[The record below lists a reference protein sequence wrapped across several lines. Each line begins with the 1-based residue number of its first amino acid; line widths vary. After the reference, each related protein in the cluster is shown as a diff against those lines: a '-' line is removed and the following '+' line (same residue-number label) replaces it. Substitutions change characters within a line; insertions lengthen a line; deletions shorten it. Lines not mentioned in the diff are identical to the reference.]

1 MKAKVRLT
9 DAFSGRSINV
19 ITTLVNTEDNK
30 YEFSF
35 ANLSDFQRKK
45 IEDFFGRE
53 NAYHTESEIVNQKQ
67 ERS

>member
-19 ITTLVNTEDNK
+19 ITTLVNTEFDK

-53 NAYHTESEIVNQKQ
+53 NAYHTKVEIVNQKQ

>member
-19 ITTLVNTEDNK
+19 ITKLVNTEFDK

-35 ANLSDFQRKK
+35 ANLSYFQRKK

-53 NAYHTESEIVNQKQ
+53 NAYHTKVEIVNQKQ

>member
-19 ITTLVNTEDNK
+19 ITKLVNTEFDK
-30 YEFSF
+30 YEFTFDS
-35 ANLSDFQRKK
+35 LSDYQRKR

-53 NAYHTESEIVNQKQ
+53 NAYHTKSEIVNQKQ

>member
-19 ITTLVNTEDNK
+19 ITKLVNTEEDK

-53 NAYHTESEIVNQKQ
+53 NAYHTKVEIVNQKQ

>member
-19 ITTLVNTEDNK
+19 ITKLVNTEFDK
-30 YEFSF
+30 YEFTF
-35 ANLSDFQRKK
+35 DNLSDYQRKR
-45 IEDFFGRE
+45 IEDFFGIE
-53 NAYHTESEIVNQKQ
+53 NAYHTEAEIVNQKQ

>member
-19 ITTLVNTEDNK
+19 ITKLVNRRWDM

-35 ANLSDFQRKK
+35 ESLSDFQRKK
-45 IEDFFGRE
+45 IEDFFGKE
-53 NAYHTESEIVNQKQ
+53 NAYHTKVEVINQK
-67 ERS
+67 

>member
-19 ITTLVNTEDNK
+19 ITKLVNTEGDK

-35 ANLSDFQRKK
+35 ANLSDYQRKK
-45 IEDFFGRE
+45 IEDFFGRD
-53 NAYHTESEIVNQKQ
+53 NAYHTEVEIVNQKQ
-67 ERS
+67 GRS

>member
-19 ITTLVNTEDNK
+19 ITKLVNTEFDK

-35 ANLSDFQRKK
+35 ANLSDVQRRK
-45 IEDFFGRE
+45 IEDFFGGLQ
-53 NAYHTESEIVNQKQ
+53 AYHTKSDIL
-67 ERS
+67 RIW

>member
-19 ITTLVNTEDNK
+19 ITKLVNTEFDK
-30 YEFSF
+30 YEFTF
-35 ANLSDFQRKK
+35 DCLSDYQRKR

-53 NAYHTESEIVNQKQ
+53 NAYHTKSEIVNQKQ
-67 ERS
+67 KRS

>member
-9 DAFSGRSINV
+9 DAFSGRIINV
-19 ITTLVNTEDNK
+19 ITKLVNTEDDK

-35 ANLSDFQRKK
+35 ANLSDYQRKR

-53 NAYHTESEIVNQKQ
+53 NAYHTKAEIVNQKQ

>member
-19 ITTLVNTEDNK
+19 ITKLVNTEFDK

-35 ANLSDFQRKK
+35 ANLSDYQRKR

-53 NAYHTESEIVNQKQ
+53 NAYHTESEIVNQN
-67 ERS
+67 E

>member
-19 ITTLVNTEDNK
+19 ITKLVNTEYDK

-35 ANLSDFQRKK
+35 SNLSDYQRKR
-45 IEDFFGRE
+45 IEYFFGKE
-53 NAYHTESEIVNQKQ
+53 NAYHTKSEIFNQKQ
-67 ERS
+67 ERH

>member
-19 ITTLVNTEDNK
+19 ITKLVNTEFDK
-30 YEFSF
+30 YEFTF
-35 ANLSDFQRKK
+35 DGLSDYQRKR

-53 NAYHTESEIVNQKQ
+53 NAYHTKSEIVNQKQ

>member
-19 ITTLVNTEDNK
+19 ITKLENTEFDK

-53 NAYHTESEIVNQKQ
+53 NAYHTKVEIVNQKQ